1 MMGWWCTDDDY
12 KNVDDNV
19 LMTMMFLLLRCTY
32 SGYDVDN
39 DDVLIMIMIMS
50 L

>member
-1 MMGWWCTDDDY
+1 MDWWFTDADY
-12 KNVDDNV
+12 NNVDDNV
-19 LMTMMFLLLRCTY
+19 LMTMLFWWLRCTY
-32 SGYDVDN
+32 GGYDVDN